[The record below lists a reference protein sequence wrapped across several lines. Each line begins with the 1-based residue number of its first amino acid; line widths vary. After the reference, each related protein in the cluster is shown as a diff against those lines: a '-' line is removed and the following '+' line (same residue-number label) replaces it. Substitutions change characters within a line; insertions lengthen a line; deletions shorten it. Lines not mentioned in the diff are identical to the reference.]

1 MIDLGALVQSALELE
16 PLPASVTRLASTV
29 ADPDSDLQ
37 DVVEIL
43 EFDQALTGRLLR
55 AANSASSASSSA
67 ITSVRA
73 AVLRLGSGSILSM
86 ATASCVQTR
95 MNHSVPAYGLGE
107 GALWRHSVATAL
119 AAESVNRAAKRKAPP
134 ESFTAALLHDIGK
147 LTLAR
152 FLDDEVVQILRRADA
167 CGLAPSLQ
175 AETEVLGVNH
185 AELGGLI
192 AQHWSLPTTIVLG
205 IIFHHDPGAVSNTH
219 WSTLPGV
226 QAVCDVVHV
235 GNVLAQRI
243 AAEGDDVEVREPLDE
258 ASLARLGLTEADLP
272 RLSADVADRLEH
284 VLVRYD

>member
-1 MIDLGALVQSALELE
+1 VIDLVALVQSALELE

-55 AANSASSASSSA
+55 SANSASSASSSP

-73 AVLRLGSGSILSM
+73 AVLRLGSGSILSL

-95 MNHSVPAYGLGE
+95 MNQSLPAYGLGE
-107 GALWRHSVATAL
+107 GALWRHSVAAAV
-119 AAESVNRAAKRKAPP
+119 AAETVNRAAKRKAPP
-134 ESFTAALLHDIGK
+134 ESFTAALLHDVGK

-167 CGLAPSLQ
+167 RGLGPSLQ

-192 AQHWSLPTTIVLG
+192 AQHWSLPATIVQG
-205 IIFHHDPGAVSNTH
+205 IVFHHEPGAVSNTH
-219 WSTLPGV
+219 WSELPGV

-235 GNVLAQRI
+235 GNILAQRLD
-243 AAEGDDVEVREPLDE
+243 AETTGVEVCEPLD
-258 ASLARLGLTEADLP
+258 AGSMARLGLTDAELL
-272 RLSADVADRLEH
+272 RLSAEAADRLEH
-284 VLVRYD
+284 VLVRYR